1 VTRGHSCR
9 VVVVRGREEL
19 REGIPEKL
27 PGGHD
32 EDVSGPE
39 PRSFSAPPH
48 VLLLSAACRTGTRMP
63 VPLVNMSRPRVLLA
77 EDNADTAERLRKLLR
92 AEFDVIASVED
103 GDALMDA
110 AARLSP
116 DVIVTDISMPGMDG
130 IEATVLMRRHDPNVR
145 IVFVTVHAESM
156 LIEAGL
162 EAGALGYVLKDTAG
176 DDLVAAIRAAL
187 SGRRYVSRELRGHEG
202 P

>member
-1 VTRGHSCR
+1 
-9 VVVVRGREEL
+9 
-19 REGIPEKL
+19 
-27 PGGHD
+27 
-32 EDVSGPE
+32 
-39 PRSFSAPPH
+39 
-48 VLLLSAACRTGTRMP
+48 M
-63 VPLVNMSRPRVLLA
+63 NMDRPRVLLA

-103 GDALMDA
+103 GDALVDA
-110 AARLSP
+110 AERLSP
-116 DVIVTDISMPGMDG
+116 DVIVTDIAMPGIDG
-130 IEATVLMRRHDPNVR
+130 IAAAVLIRRHDPTAR

-162 EAGALGYVLKDTAG
+162 EAGALGYVLKDAAG

-187 SGRRYVSRELRGHEG
+187 SGRQYVSRELRGHEG